1 MSFMASMFGTE
12 KPVIG
17 MLHLQPLPGDP
28 LYYPGGSH
36 ESRDPFGFDRG
47 VELAVSLETGTDK
60 RAIIM

>member
-28 LYYPGGSH
+28 LYYPGGSV
-36 ESRDPFGFDRG
+36 SRVIDAAVGWRG
-47 VELAVSLETGTDK
+47 RHSDHQ
-60 RAIIM
+60 

>member
-28 LYYPGGSH
+28 LYI
-36 ESRDPFGFDRG
+36 
-47 VELAVSLETGTDK
+47 
-60 RAIIM
+60 RAAAFRA